1 MQFKQRVW
9 SSGEKSWRLFVLQ
22 KGQVSSHDTL
32 SREWNTC
39 SIHCRIALITC
50 SWIETLALLSFYPM
64 SRFSIFSFPLI
75 FSVSSLKSHPLCP
88 NPKGQGQ
95 LKIAKHFSWN
105 TTRIKMTVTLCITQ
119 IGFWRVVRCSYEI
132 AYICEVCTF
141 HLWYYFENL
150 PMKSANSG
158 NDDDIMIL
166 QTYWNQYH
174 RPMQTPRSGYTE
186 PPPTEGPTPGPDAEW
201 VSWDVDALD
210 KADSLVK

>member
-1 MQFKQRVW
+1 MTHEVGQ
-9 SSGEKSWRLFVLQ
+9 SWAQ
-22 KGQVSSHDTL
+22 
-32 SREWNTC
+32 
-39 SIHCRIALITC
+39 
-50 SWIETLALLSFYPM
+50 
-64 SRFSIFSFPLI
+64 
-75 FSVSSLKSHPLCP
+75 SVGIGGHPSLKSHPLCP

-174 RPMQTPRSGYTE
+174 RPLQTPRSGYTE
-186 PPPTEGPTPGPDAEW
+186 PPPTEGPTPGPGAEW
-201 VSWDVDALD
+201 VSWMLMMALI
-210 KADSLVK
+210 VVPNHE